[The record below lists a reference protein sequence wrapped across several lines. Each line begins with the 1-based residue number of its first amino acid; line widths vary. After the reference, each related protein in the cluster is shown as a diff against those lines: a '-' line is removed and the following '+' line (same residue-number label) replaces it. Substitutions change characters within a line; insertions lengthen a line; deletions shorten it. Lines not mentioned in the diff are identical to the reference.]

1 MLRRERDAEMTERV
15 ERRRHQRVSPKGTV
29 VLVAGDERQRGRI
42 ANVGVG
48 GMLATAAM
56 DAQFLDQQIAIEVRL
71 DDGLASWLHLSG
83 KIVRITESTVAVTF
97 DAVPA
102 VFARMLE
109 ETSMASH
116 ADRRVLSMVLIDA
129 TTSRR
134 QRMAEGF
141 RAAGCQVIDVSSA
154 LEAIVRLGEASFE
167 PELVAIADSIPS
179 QTSEDLRAFVEREHP
194 RAKLVTIGDEV
205 VDPTGLVHW
214 LSSADPGS
222 DLAAR
227 VRHVLSRPNRR

>member
-1 MLRRERDAEMTERV
+1 LTEPTER
-15 ERRRHQRVSPKGTV
+15 RQHQRVTPKGTV
-29 VLVAGDERQRGRI
+29 VLVAGELRQRGRI

-48 GMLATAAM
+48 GMLATTAIPAE
-56 DAQFLDQQIAIEVRL
+56 LLGQQIALEVRL

-83 KIVRITESTVAVTF
+83 KIVRITEDSVAVTF

-102 VFARMLE
+102 SFAQMLR
-109 ETSMASH
+109 ETSQASH
-116 ADRRVLSMVLIDA
+116 ANRRVLSMVLVDA

-134 QRMAEGF
+134 LRIAEGF
-141 RAAGCQVIDVSSA
+141 RAAGCQLIDVSSA

-167 PELVAIADSIPS
+167 PELIAIADSIPG

-205 VDPTGLVHW
+205 VDPGGLAHW

-227 VRHVLSRPNRR
+227 VRHVLSRPNRK